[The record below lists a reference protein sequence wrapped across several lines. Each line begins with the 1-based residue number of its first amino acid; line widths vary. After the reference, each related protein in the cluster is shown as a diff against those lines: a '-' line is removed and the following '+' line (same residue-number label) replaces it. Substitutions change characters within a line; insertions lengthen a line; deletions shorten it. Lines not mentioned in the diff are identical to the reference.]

1 MPRPPAPTAPAR
13 PRHRLIELLPPPET
27 GVATRPERPHRPRW
41 GLAALLFALTL
52 ATTTTLGSVWALY
65 LHPTYLA
72 DVGPWLSPRT
82 LSYVWGDP
90 WRLSLG
96 LAFALP
102 ALGILLCHELG
113 HYVACR
119 FYRLPS
125 TVPYFLPLPIGL
137 GTLGA
142 FIRIRAPIR
151 CRRQLFDVG
160 VAGPL
165 AGFVALLPFLF
176 LGVAW
181 SEPVEVSLLAG
192 PDDAAPAGRL
202 PVGLWVPGR
211 SLALTAVSRLLHGPL
226 PDGTFLH
233 LHPFALAAWFGL
245 LVTAINLLPVGQ
257 LDGGHILYAV
267 NARLQRKVA
276 LPAWLGLAAAAL
288 LFPGWIVW
296 CLILLLMG
304 LPHPPV
310 RDETRELGPGRT
322 ALAWAALAILV
333 VSFMPVPVEQWAITI
348 PRP

>member
-1 MPRPPAPTAPAR
+1 VPRLPEPTR
-13 PRHRLIELLPPPET
+13 PRHPLIELLPPPET
-27 GVATRPERPHRPRW
+27 GVAARPEPPHRPRW
-41 GLAALLFALTL
+41 GLAALLFGLTV

-72 DVGPWLSPRT
+72 DVGPWLSPHT
-82 LSYVWGDP
+82 LAYVWGDP

-119 FYRLPS
+119 VYRLPS

-160 VAGPL
+160 VAGPI
-165 AGFVALLPFLF
+165 AGFVALLPFLV

-181 SEPVEVSLLAG
+181 SEPVEVAALAG
-192 PDDAAPAGRL
+192 PEAAAPAGWL
-202 PVGLWVPGR
+202 PADLWVPGR
-211 SLALTAVSRLLHGPL
+211 SVALMAVSRLLHGPL
-226 PDGTFLH
+226 PDGTLLH

-257 LDGGHILYAV
+257 LDGGHILYA
-267 NARLQRKVA
+267 AAGKLQWRVA
-276 LPAWLGLAAAAL
+276 LPVWLGLGVAA
-288 LFPGWIVW
+288 FFFFGWIVW

-310 RDETRELGPGRT
+310 RDERERLGPGRM
-322 ALAWAALAILV
+322 ALAWTALAILV
-333 VSFMPVPVEQWAITI
+333 LSFMPVPVEQWTVAV